1 MRVVIFTEPSRDKW
15 RTSLKM
21 GNLYMNRLAIEEDAA
36 FEVMKIFELKDRVH
50 QTGLWPSFFCSHS
63 TLFVNF

>member
-50 QTGLWPSFFCSHS
+50 
-63 TLFVNF
+63 